1 MRARA
6 ALAAALSALASAAT
20 LAACGGA
27 PAPTVYVLNL
37 RVTSDGHAMP
47 GAKVLLGQRE
57 LGATDAQGMFTLRT
71 TGQEGA
77 SMDFTVQC
85 PRGFTSPTEPVRVP
99 LRSSVTLDGGTRSA
113 GIETSVPCPP
123 AQRVAAV
130 VVRTPGRA
138 NLPILYQGREI
149 TRTDLQGVA
158 HMIFRVNVNDILQ
171 LQVNTSEQPL
181 LRPVSP
187 LVRITTQNR
196 DDVYVATVNLD
207 QMAAPRPVVHRPPAI
222 QRPIRIPP
230 RRSPGGFF

>member
-1 MRARA
+1 MRPRA
-6 ALAAALSALASAAT
+6 TLAAALSALASAA

-27 PAPTVYVLNL
+27 PPPTVYVLNL

-47 GAKVLLGQRE
+47 GARVLLGQRE
-57 LGATDAQGMFTLRT
+57 LGATDAQGVFTMRT
-71 TGQEGA
+71 TGLEGS
-77 SMDFTVQC
+77 SMEFTVQC
-85 PRGFTSPTEPVRVP
+85 PRGFTSPSEPVRVP
-99 LRSSVTLDGGTRSA
+99 LRSSVTLDGGLRAA
-113 GIETSVPCPP
+113 GVETSVPCPP

-171 LQVNTSEQPL
+171 LQVNTGEQPL

-207 QMAAPRPVVHRPPAI
+207 QMAAPRAPVRRAAPAV

-230 RRSPGGFF
+230 RRNPGGFF